1 MHVLETFEAQ
11 SNEGPCLDCY
21 RSGQPIVNL
30 DLTTAHSRW
39 PSFTP
44 LALAAGFRSVHALP
58 MHVRTETIGALYL
71 FRAHE
76 GRMDESDINAA
87 QLSRISPVFAILQ
100 YRADLDLRALNDQL
114 DFALNS
120 RIVIEQAKG
129 IVGEKCRIE
138 MAQAFSL
145 LRTYAR
151 SNGRRLADVARD
163 IIDGTLRPESL

>member
-1 MHVLETFEAQ
+1 
-11 SNEGPCLDCY
+11 
-21 RSGQPIVNL
+21 
-30 DLTTAHSRW
+30 
-39 PSFTP
+39 
-44 LALAAGFRSVHALP
+44 
-58 MHVRTETIGALYL
+58 
-71 FRAHE
+71 
-76 GRMDESDINAA
+76 MDESDVNAA
-87 QLSRISPVFAILQ
+87 QSLADIASIAILQ

-114 DFALNS
+114 NFALNS